1 MTVKVIWLE
10 NIQQRYIFSTL
21 YNINL
26 KLNHMKSLMNRFTC
40 ITLLSAAFAVP
51 AFAEG
56 LTPAELD
63 LLVKEDIATAQVLTE
78 ICPALIGK
86 HAKINLHVD
95 QFTQT
100 NLKRLSNPATT
111 LAQLKA
117 DTEYQAAYA
126 EAKESHTAYDSA
138 EQKQGCEEI
147 LAL

>member
-1 MTVKVIWLE
+1 ME
-10 NIQQRYIFSTL
+10 NIEQRYIFSTL
-21 YNINL
+21 YNINFEF
-26 KLNHMKSLMNRFTC
+26 NYMKSLINRFTC
-40 ITLLSAAFAVP
+40 IALLSAAFTLP
-51 AFAEG
+51 TFAEG
-56 LTPAELD
+56 LSPAELD

-78 ICPALIGK
+78 ICPALIGE

-100 NLKRLSNPATT
+100 NLKRLSDPATT

-126 EAKESHTAYDSA
+126 EAKQVATEYDSA